1 MPVWRTQ
8 PVEEQGS
15 LTLRSWK
22 IVELPDG
29 DRHLV
34 GYCVENLEG
43 RVSSAVRTFDPQALR
58 GVTGTGRV
66 YTLRGRPGV
75 NADAEYVWNRWLG
88 LNAQSVWIDVT
99 ASVWHEHIS
108 KQKGDQGPEPALRKR
123 RRPPMSA

>member
-34 GYCVENLEG
+34 GYCVENFEG
-43 RVSSAVRTFDPQALR
+43 RVSSVIKTFDPQALR
-58 GVTGTGRV
+58 AVTGTGRV

-88 LNAQSVWIDVT
+88 LNAQSVWTDVT
-99 ASVWHEHIS
+99 ESVWDEHVAN
-108 KQKGDQGPEPALRKR
+108 QRADHAEPTLRKR
-123 RRPPMSA
+123 RRPPLSA